1 MNRQI
6 GYKYDTNK
14 VQLWTGKMKCC
25 EALRQSRHCL
35 SWARLWSNSNTIRPK
50 KEEIMRLPFTT
61 MLNIRKEGR
70 RVPGHPGRWS
80 QLPGRRATVPSG
92 GSGGPPAARDI
103 AASNVKV
110 SNGFKR
116 WKFQMVKTTASISG
130 VVLKSPPLVL
140 TSSPLSRAHLLQL
153 GHCCPQ
159 DLQSVWSPDFFH
171 LPPATQREN
180 PLSEQFSTLHPDIF
194 ISCIWH
200 APTLALTCSCSI
212 QPTEARLLCKQ
223 WLSSLRCA
231 SIHFSF
237 TNLSEIA
244 F

>member
-1 MNRQI
+1 MNRQ
-6 GYKYDTNK
+6 DE
-14 VQLWTGKMKCC
+14 V
-25 EALRQSRHCL
+25 
-35 SWARLWSNSNTIRPK
+35 LWSPETKSSLFVLSSIVIGLKHER
-50 KEEIMRLPFTT
+50 
-61 MLNIRKEGR
+61 RKGE

-80 QLPGRRATVPSG
+80 QLPGRRATTPWG

-153 GHCCPQ
+153 CHCCHQ
-159 DLQSVWSPDFFH
+159 DLQSIWSPDFFH

-180 PLSEQFSTLHPDIF
+180 PLSEQFSTLSDIF
-194 ISCIWH
+194 ISCFCH
-200 APTLALTCSCSI
+200 PPTLSLTCSCRI
-212 QPTEARLLCKQ
+212 
-223 WLSSLRCA
+223 
-231 SIHFSF
+231 
-237 TNLSEIA
+237 
-244 F
+244 